1 MRKYYEAYDDRYI
14 QVHAR
19 QLQWASDAP
28 SSIVLQTMERYGI
41 TKESSVL
48 ELGCGE
54 GRDASCL
61 LRGGYSV
68 TATDLSAE
76 AIRYCRER
84 WPEYASSFQILNC
97 VDGAL
102 EKKFS
107 FLYAVAVVHM
117 LVEDKDRA
125 AFYRFI
131 REHLEDDGVA
141 LICTM
146 GDGSISCSSD
156 ISTAFDLQER
166 THTQTGEKLLL
177 AGTSCR
183 MVNWDTFL
191 RELQEAGLALA
202 ERGLTSVEPDFS
214 VMMYAVV
221 RKS

>member
-1 MRKYYEAYDDRYI
+1 MEENEISKVILDAAIAVHNELGGPGLLESYYENALKYE
-14 QVHAR
+14 
-19 QLQWASDAP
+19 LQSRGLK
-28 SSIVLQTMERYGI
+28 VLTQMLVPVTY
-41 TKESSVL
+41 K
-48 ELGCGE
+48 GCVIGE
-54 GRDASCL
+54 PYRLD
-61 LRGGYSV
+61 
-68 TATDLSAE
+68 
-76 AIRYCRER
+76 
-84 WPEYASSFQILNC
+84 
-97 VDGAL
+97 
-102 EKKFS
+102 
-107 FLYAVAVVHM
+107 M